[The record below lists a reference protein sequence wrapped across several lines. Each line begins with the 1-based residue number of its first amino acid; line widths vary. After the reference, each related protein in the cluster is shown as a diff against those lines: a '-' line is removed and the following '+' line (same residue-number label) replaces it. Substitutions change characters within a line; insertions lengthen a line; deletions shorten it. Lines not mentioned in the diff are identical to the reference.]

1 MKTGYDKRQD
11 VVSPRWTLR
20 AGVWGVLLGVLL
32 TPWIVAQA
40 HDRKHHRSSASPVP
54 PTVTDLSQNPLKI
67 PDAPLV
73 DQHGKPVRFYQDL
86 IKDNVVAIN
95 FVYTTCSTICLPM
108 GANFA
113 ALQKRLGERLD
124 RDVKLISIS
133 VDPLIDTPQRL
144 HAWGQKFHPMPGW
157 TLLTG
162 SKGEVDGVL
171 KALKVFTPDKADHA
185 PIALIGN
192 DATQTWSRVN
202 GLASPAMLEKL
213 LNKVSKQGAET
224 AALRETQRQ

>member
-1 MKTGYDKRQD
+1 MRTGYDKRQD
-11 VVSPRWTLR
+11 VVPPRWTLR
-20 AGVWGVLLGVLL
+20 AGGWGVVLGVLL
-32 TPWIVAQA
+32 TPWIVAHA
-40 HDRKHHRSSASPVP
+40 HDHKHHRSSSSPTP
-54 PTVTDLSQNPLKI
+54 LTVTDMSQKQLKI
-67 PDAPLV
+67 PDAALV

-113 ALQKRLGERLD
+113 ALQKRLGARLD
-124 RDVKLISIS
+124 RDVKLISLS

-144 HAWGQKFHPMPGW
+144 RAWGQKFHPAPGW

-171 KALKVFTPDKADHA
+171 KALKVFTADKEDHA
-185 PIALIGN
+185 PIVLVGN
-192 DATQTWSRVN
+192 DATNQWLRVN
-202 GLASPAMLEKL
+202 GLASPAILEKL
-213 LNKVSKQGAET
+213 LNKMSMEGAET
-224 AALRETQRQ
+224 AALRERQRQ